1 MIRISVAWVVGV
13 VSIPLLVSPAQ
24 ADGLGGISGWQP
36 PPAICGEGNVVP
48 LLFGNYTDETQTVT
62 ITVSGNMAEQVAI
75 NSFQS
80 PNCPQRDGTG
90 KWAQNGASY
99 TQQIVVGPGQIS
111 AQSITLGGV
120 DENLIGGNSFTMAG
134 SQADPSADIGQ
145 WYSFALDLNADE
157 SFVSL
162 QSSYFQT
169 GGIDSTNEQNGFNIL
184 NCSPSVPTA
193 GETVSIVGPVASPY
207 SSGNTNGPK
216 FLPGEAMCLGWI
228 PEGEFISPDQVSN
241 VMAATSAWLP
251 VGPSVTGVQA
261 AEYNATLN
269 TVSMVLDATDV
280 FAVRAVV
287 DGQSVDLPNT
297 VGAQGG
303 FWGQDGDSLVIGG
316 IPAMPQTQVLVLSGT
331 PSQPYAS
338 FVMVPTSS
346 TASDVDVTTYMPE
359 DVSVTGSSSTPG
371 VTVLS
376 AVTGQSGLNALVY
389 AGLSF
394 NAQALSSIP
403 GVTASTVATIQLISI
418 NGPQGFSKS
427 YSQTLGQIGAGTPN
441 TLAMVVSV
449 PAASSVENLED
460 GNFLTGTYTA
470 NFAVYPGEAES
481 DTPATTFTA
490 SWTVSAP

>member
-36 PPAICGEGNVVP
+36 PSAICGEGNVLP
-48 LLFGNYTDETQTVT
+48 LLFGNYTDEPQTVT
-62 ITVSGNMAEQVAI
+62 ITVSGNLAEQVSI

-80 PNCPQRDGTG
+80 PDCPGRDGTG
-90 KWAQNGASY
+90 RWAQTGSSFA
-99 TQQIVVGPGQIS
+99 QQFVVGPGQIS

-120 DENLIGGNSFTMAG
+120 DENLLGGNSFTMTGVDGFDASTG
-134 SQADPSADIGQ
+134 IGQ

-184 NCSPSVPTA
+184 NCSPSAPTA

-207 SSGNTNGPK
+207 AGGNTNGPK

-228 PEGEFISPDQVSN
+228 PEGEFISLDQVSN

-303 FWGQDGDSLVIGG
+303 F
-316 IPAMPQTQVLVLSGT
+316 
-331 PSQPYAS
+331 
-338 FVMVPTSS
+338 
-346 TASDVDVTTYMPE
+346 
-359 DVSVTGSSSTPG
+359 
-371 VTVLS
+371 
-376 AVTGQSGLNALVY
+376 
-389 AGLSF
+389 
-394 NAQALSSIP
+394 
-403 GVTASTVATIQLISI
+403 
-418 NGPQGFSKS
+418 
-427 YSQTLGQIGAGTPN
+427 
-441 TLAMVVSV
+441 
-449 PAASSVENLED
+449 
-460 GNFLTGTYTA
+460 
-470 NFAVYPGEAES
+470 
-481 DTPATTFTA
+481 
-490 SWTVSAP
+490 